1 MPEVLETMSVYS
13 DSKLEVSYI
22 LKCGFLGEKKNHQG
36 ISSEGY
42 GLWLKFMAFNIF

>member
-22 LKCGFLGEKKNHQG
+22 LKCGFLGEKKNTKE
-36 ISSEGY
+36 SVLKDMGY
-42 GLWLKFMAFNIF
+42 G